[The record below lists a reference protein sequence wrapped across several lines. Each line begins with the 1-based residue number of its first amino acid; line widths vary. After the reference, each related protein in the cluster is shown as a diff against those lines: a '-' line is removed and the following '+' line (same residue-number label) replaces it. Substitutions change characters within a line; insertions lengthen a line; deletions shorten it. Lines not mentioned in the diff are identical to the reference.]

1 MFDFAI
7 VGSGVGGSLTAL
19 VARRLGLDAILL
31 ERGTHPRFAIGESS
45 TPMSNIL
52 IETIARDFDL
62 PGLAPLAR
70 YGTWKAAYPGIGVG
84 PKRGFSFYG
93 HPFDR
98 PFEARADRSDQ
109 LLAEATPHHDVA
121 DTHWYRPDLDHFLVR
136 EAISAG
142 VEYTDEVE
150 LTTFERRGGLGVLA
164 GTRAGA
170 PFEIEARFVVDA
182 TGPRGFLQRVLE
194 LPESCFDGFP
204 DTQALFTHFEGVD
217 RWQDSKPGAD
227 EASPPYPIDDA
238 ALHHVFDGGW
248 MWVLRF
254 DNGITSAGFALE
266 ERLANEVRLRDGAE
280 AWPRILERL
289 PSIRPQFAGAS
300 PVEAWRVLPR
310 IAFRTAVA
318 GGPGWTMLPSAAAS
332 IDPLF
337 STGLPLTLL
346 GIDRIGRA
354 IRESWDTPVFEA
366 RMRNHEEAT
375 LFEADAAAELVGA
388 AYRSFRSFPA
398 FAGIASCYLA
408 AVSFAEV
415 CYRLGDRERAQGFL
429 SCRDAG
435 HRETFAR
442 IAEVAAGLASAA
454 VPDPGAQARYES
466 RVREAVER
474 INVAGFCDP
483 LRRNW
488 YPVSFQALVDAS
500 RKLGRTESEVR
511 QFLVAQGM
519 ARWM

>member
-1 MFDFAI
+1 
-7 VGSGVGGSLTAL
+7 
-19 VARRLGLDAILL
+19 
-31 ERGTHPRFAIGESS
+31 
-45 TPMSNIL
+45 
-52 IETIARDFDL
+52 
-62 PGLAPLAR
+62 
-70 YGTWKAAYPGIGVG
+70 
-84 PKRGFSFYG
+84 
-93 HPFDR
+93 
-98 PFEARADRSDQ
+98 
-109 LLAEATPHHDVA
+109 
-121 DTHWYRPDLDHFLVR
+121 
-136 EAISAG
+136 
-142 VEYTDEVE
+142 
-150 LTTFERRGGLGVLA
+150 
-164 GTRAGA
+164 
-170 PFEIEARFVVDA
+170 
-182 TGPRGFLQRVLE
+182 
-194 LPESCFDGFP
+194 
-204 DTQALFTHFEGVD
+204 
-217 RWQDSKPGAD
+217 
-227 EASPPYPIDDA
+227 
-238 ALHHVFDGGW
+238 
-248 MWVLRF
+248 
-254 DNGITSAGFALE
+254 
-266 ERLANEVRLRDGAE
+266 
-280 AWPRILERL
+280 
-289 PSIRPQFAGAS
+289 
-300 PVEAWRVLPR
+300 
-310 IAFRTAVA
+310 
-318 GGPGWTMLPSAAAS
+318 MLPSAAAS